1 MEKVLIA
8 IGGNSLI
15 KDQNRQSFEDQY
27 EAAKETAQKVAQ
39 VIERGY
45 KVVITHGNGPQVGF
59 NLLRSEISR
68 HAIHEMPLVGCV
80 AETQGEIGFIIQQTL
95 CNALLANGVKRCI
108 ATVVTQVEVD
118 KDDPSFS
125 KPSKPVGLF
134 YSRDDAQRCMK
145 ERGWTMMEDANRG
158 FRRVVPSPKPLQVIE
173 VEAIQSLLDAG
184 VIVIAGGGGGIPVV
198 RRDGGQLCG
207 IDAVI
212 DKDLASAKLGLALG
226 VSVLVISTGV
236 RGVYLNF
243 GKKSQRLLEHA
254 TIEELMKFRAEGHF
268 ATGSMLPK
276 IDAIIEFIESGGQ
289 RAVVT
294 KPEHI
299 LDAVL
304 GKAGTQVTPS

>member
-15 KDQNRQSFEDQY
+15 KDQNKQSFEDQY
-27 EAAKETAQKVAQ
+27 EAAFETAKKVAE

-59 NLLRSEISR
+59 NLLRSEVSR

-80 AETQGEIGFIIQQTL
+80 AQTQGEIGFIIQQTL
-95 CNALLANGVKRCI
+95 FNALVAKGVQRCI

-118 KDDPSFS
+118 KDDQSFL

-134 YSRDDAQRCMK
+134 YSREDAERCIH

-158 FRRVVPSPKPLQVIE
+158 FRRVVPSPKPIKVVE
-173 VEAIQSLLDAG
+173 VDAIRTLLDAG
-184 VIVIAGGGGGIPVV
+184 VIVIAAGGGGIPVV
-198 RRDGGQLCG
+198 RQGNGMLHG

-212 DKDLASAKLGLALG
+212 DKDLASAKLALALG
-226 VSVLVISTGV
+226 VSVFVISTAV

-243 GKKSQRLLEHA
+243 GKKNQKLLER
-254 TIEELMKFRAEGHF
+254 TTVEELKRFRAEGHF
-268 ATGSMLPK
+268 AAGSMLPK
-276 IDAIIEFIESGGQ
+276 IDAIIEFLESGGQ

-294 KPEHI
+294 KPEDI